1 MCDVWPLK
9 YIAYLNYIAYHM
21 NILLK
26 ELGVTP
32 IAHHSYIKPSTY
44 FHNDNKQ
51 INISNMHL
59 AYIVSLLI
67 FSALTTAA
75 PTSPNLPFNL
85 KAILSARYTCA
96 SYAPH
101 CGAVTAANGVDAW
114 FGKGDCIPLGDN
126 IKEIFVG
133 HCYCVPWETCTG
145 DLHQDAPGLVGA
157 MSMCEGPTLLKTFR
171 KMPRFVSC
179 GGEP

>member
-1 MCDVWPLK
+1 MLIT
-9 YIAYLNYIAYHM
+9 YTLSF
-21 NILLK
+21 LLF
-26 ELGVTP
+26 G
-32 IAHHSYIKPSTY
+32 
-44 FHNDNKQ
+44 
-51 INISNMHL
+51 
-59 AYIVSLLI
+59 
-67 FSALTTAA
+67 ALTTAA
-75 PTSPNLPFNL
+75 PTTPADPTSPNLPSDL
-85 KAILSARYTCA
+85 KAMLSVRYTCA

-126 IKEIFVG
+126 IAKIFVG
-133 HCYCVPWETCTG
+133 HCYCVLWETCTG

-179 GGEP
+179 GVEP